1 MISGAASN
9 ENYISG
15 VTAYSAHLLNKCALV
30 KFNVTTP
37 SNSPICITGMK
48 NKVTVDFTQNTMT
61 PSQDGDGV
69 IMLPAGNGENVE
81 KWAILLPQEALE
93 EGEEGT
99 AYSVDGVYTGTRPTI
114 LTIADNGYFP
124 QGISVE
130 VSNAVVSDVPIGA
143 ITGLFTINANGDQ
156 VYFSKGNLQYI
167 GSASNPYWKFAEYQ
181 WDYLGNNQGEDR
193 DLFGWGTSGYHDSDD
208 QYNVNYFPWS
218 TSRFIVNEDCNRFG
232 YGPSTNLPSPDITG
246 YFANYDWGFYNPID
260 NGGNQQNQWRTLT
273 MQEWGYLFVT
283 RPTTSGARY
292 AKAQVSGVNGIILLP
307 DDWSFSCYSLIN
319 TNQSGASFSSNL
331 ISDIEWHNIEDQGAV
346 FLPAAG
352 YRDEFSITSIGSS
365 CMYWSASFK
374 DSARAYFMLC
384 DVSLLSPQNYCYRC
398 DGCSVRLVK
407 DYNP

>member
-1 MISGAASN
+1 MTQKLFSL
-9 ENYISG
+9 
-15 VTAYSAHLLNKCALV
+15 SA
-30 KFNVTTP
+30 
-37 SNSPICITGMK
+37 I
-48 NKVTVDFTQNTMT
+48 
-61 PSQDGDGV
+61 
-69 IMLPAGNGENVE
+69 
-81 KWAILLPQEALE
+81 ILLLSTSLFSQTALE
-93 EGEEGT
+93 E
-99 AYSVDGVYTGTRPTI
+99 YDP
-114 LTIADNGYFP
+114 
-124 QGISVE
+124 VE
-130 VSNAVVSDVPIGA
+130 NGA
-143 ITGLFTINANGDQ
+143 IQVPFSVSETKK
-156 VYFSKGNLQYI
+156 VYFSISNLQYQPST
-167 GSASNPYWKFAEYQ
+167 GTWRFTP
-181 WDYLGNNQGEDR
+181 NQFDVVGTDNEKVSKKYTGWI
-193 DLFGWGTSGYHDSDD
+193 DLFGWATSGYNKCYPYLTDCSMYLKGLIVLPNRRIIINPFVLRSKHNYAKTYGD
-208 QYNVNYFPWS
+208 YNK
-218 TSRFIVNEDCNRFG
+218 FITR
-232 YGPSTNLPSPDITG
+232 T
-246 YFANYDWGFYNPID
+246 NYDWGFYNPID